1 MSQKTVMAVYDSR
14 DQARHAVEA
23 LLDRG
28 FTRDEVSLLAGGK
41 GEETLHNLESPEE
54 HNAGTGATT
63 GGVLGGLGGLLLG
76 LGFLTVPG
84 VGPAVVAGPIAS
96 ALVGAV
102 MGGVMGSLVGV
113 LMEFGVPESDA
124 HLYSE
129 AVRRGSTVVAVTAPP
144 EKVEAVAEAL
154 EEHGAI
160 DIDERA
166 SGWKAEGWS
175 AFDHQADPRSVAP
188 QPEEI
193 LSARQPFP
201 TSAPGL

>member
-14 DQARHAVEA
+14 PQARRAVEA
-23 LLDRG
+23 LISQG
-28 FTRDEVSLLAGGK
+28 FTREEVSLLAGGK
-41 GEETLHNLESPEE
+41 GEEVLHDLDHPEE

-76 LGFLTVPG
+76 LGLLTVPG

-102 MGGVMGSLVGV
+102 MGGVMGGLVGV
-113 LMEFGVPESDA
+113 LMEFGVPETDA

-144 EKVEAVAEAL
+144 ERVDLVAETL

-160 DIDERA
+160 DLAERSA
-166 SGWKAEGWS
+166 GWKSEGWVE
-175 AFDHQADPRSVAP
+175 FDPKAEPLAHEVLATRPP
-188 QPEEI
+188 
-193 LSARQPFP
+193 LP
-201 TSAPGL
+201 TSTPGL

>member
-1 MSQKTVMAVYDSR
+1 MSQKTVLAVYDSR
-14 DQARHAVEA
+14 SQARQAVEA
-23 LLDRG
+23 LIALG

-41 GEETLHNLESPEE
+41 GEEELHNLEQPEE

-96 ALVGAV
+96 ALVGV
-102 MGGVMGSLVGV
+102 VVGGVMGGLVGV
-113 LMEFGVPESDA
+113 LMEFGVPETDA

-144 EKVEAVAEAL
+144 ERVDTVAEAL
-154 EEHGAI
+154 EAHGAI
-160 DIDERA
+160 DLDERA
-166 SGWKAEGWS
+166 DGWRSEGW
-175 AFDHQADPRSVAP
+175 AEFDPKGEADPA
-188 QPEEI
+188 Q
-193 LSARQPFP
+193 LLTARPPLP
-201 TSAPGL
+201 TTTPGL